1 MHLSYLEN
9 APDADVMVF
18 TSAQLW
24 RIELYI
30 LTNDDATFT
39 LVALAGQDC
48 HANSKVKLQGPYQ
61 DRREAVAAR
70 SAIATHILSDGLEQA
85 NSAVPQWRL
94 AAQRAIR
101 EVREAHRSHA
111 TDCHFDPDNVYF
123 D

>member
-1 MHLSYLEN
+1 MHLNYADN
-9 APDADVMVF
+9 ASDAEVVVF

-30 LTNDDATFT
+30 LANHDTTFT

-48 HANSKVKLQGPYQ
+48 QSNCKLKLQGPYQ

-70 SAIATHILSDGLEQA
+70 SAIASHILSDGLCLA
-85 NSAVPQWRL
+85 KSAVPQWRL

-111 TDCHFDPDNVYF
+111 IDCHFDPDDVYF